1 MKNVVFA
8 VLLILSASALL
19 SAQMRGKK
27 TVRNLKVERELKKV
41 EEDWANAYLRHDA
54 AVLERIL
61 ADEFISVGSNGKSHN
76 KAQDIEELKTDSAIY
91 EYSTPYDLE
100 IRLYGDGAVVIGRTK
115 ERGHYDSGRPF
126 VNEYRW
132 TDIFVKRQG
141 RWQCVAA
148 QVASI
153 PPPKTN

>member
-1 MKNVVFA
+1 MKNI
-8 VLLILSASALL
+8 VLALFILNVSALVP
-19 SAQMRGKK
+19 AQMIGSR
-27 TVRNLKVERELKKV
+27 TDRSLKAERELKKI
-41 EEDWANAYLRHDA
+41 EEDWAKAYLRHDA
-54 AVLERIL
+54 AMLERIL

-76 KAQDIEELKTDSAIY
+76 KAQDIDELKADRATYD
-91 EYSTPYDLE
+91 YSTPYDLE
-100 IRLYGDGAVVIGRTK
+100 IRVYGNGAVVIGRTK
-115 ERGHYDSGRPF
+115 EKGHYDSGRQF

-132 TDIFVKRQG
+132 TDIFVKRDG

>member
-1 MKNVVFA
+1 M
-8 VLLILSASALL
+8 S
-19 SAQMRGKK
+19 GKQ
-27 TVRNLKVERELKKV
+27 TARNLKAERELKKV

-54 AVLERIL
+54 AALERIL
-61 ADEFISVGSNGKSHN
+61 ADEFISVSSNGKSHN
-76 KAQDIEELKTDSAIY
+76 KRQDIEELKADSAVY
-91 EYSTPYDLE
+91 DYSTPYDLE
-100 IRLYGDGAVVIGRTK
+100 IRIYGDGAVVIGRTK
-115 ERGHYDSGRPF
+115 ERGHYDSGRQF

-153 PPPKTN
+153 PPPRTN

>member
-1 MKNVVFA
+1 MKKTLLA
-8 VLLILSASALL
+8 VLLILTGSALVP
-19 SAQMRGKK
+19 AQVSGRR
-27 TVRNLKVERELKKV
+27 TTRNLKFERELKKV

-54 AVLERIL
+54 VILERIL

-76 KAQDIEELKTDSAIY
+76 KAQDIEELKGDSASY
-91 EYSTPYDLE
+91 DYSTPYDLE
-100 IRLYGDGAVVIGRTK
+100 IRVYGNGAVVIGRTK
-115 ERGHYDSGRPF
+115 EKGHYDSGRQF

-132 TDIFVKRQG
+132 TDIFVKRDG

>member
-1 MKNVVFA
+1 LKNLVF
-8 VLLILSASALL
+8 VGLLILSASSLV
-19 SAQMRGKK
+19 SGQMSGKQ
-27 TVRNLKVERELKKV
+27 TARNLKAERELKKV

-54 AVLERIL
+54 AALERIL
-61 ADEFISVGSNGKSHN
+61 ADEFISVSSNGKSHN
-76 KAQDIEELKTDSAIY
+76 KRQDIEELKADSVVY
-91 EYSTPYDLE
+91 DYSTPYDLE
-100 IRLYGDGAVVIGRTK
+100 IRVYGDGAVVIGRTK
-115 ERGHYDSGRPF
+115 ERGHYDSGRQF

-153 PPPKTN
+153 PQPRTN

>member
-1 MKNVVFA
+1 MKKTLFA
-8 VLLILSASALL
+8 VLLILTASALVP
-19 SAQMRGKK
+19 AQISGRR
-27 TVRNLKVERELKKV
+27 TTRNLKVERELKKV
-41 EEDWANAYLRHDA
+41 EADWANAYLRHDA
-54 AVLERIL
+54 AILERIL

-76 KAQDIEELKTDSAIY
+76 KAQDIEELKADSAVY

-100 IRLYGDGAVVIGRTK
+100 IRIYGNGAVVIGRTK

-153 PPPKTN
+153 PPLKTN